1 VVGIVV
7 VSHSAKLA
15 EGVADLARE
24 MGGTDVALEPVGG
37 LDLPD
42 RPMGTD
48 AVLVQAAIER
58 AWSADGVLVLMD
70 LGSAVLSAEM
80 AVEMLPEEHRARV
93 LLCEAPLVEG
103 AVSAA
108 VAARLGLSLEEVA
121 GEARGGLAPKAEH
134 LGAET
139 PGPAPVAP
147 AVAAEGPEVDIRLV
161 VQNPLGLHA
170 RPAARL
176 VQTAGSF
183 DADVRVRNL
192 STSRGPASAR
202 SLNAIATLGVRQGN
216 EIEVTARGPQAQAA
230 LDAISALAAQG
241 FGDELEPAAAPAPA
255 PRAVPEGA
263 IAGFPA
269 SPGIAVGAVRHFRPP
284 AVEVPDRAPGAPE
297 GERAALARALEATRA
312 DILATRAEVAAR
324 AGEQSAAIFDAHLL
338 FLSDDALLEPTRAA
352 IDAGG
357 TTAAAA
363 WRAAI
368 ERAAADWRALDDEY
382 LRARA
387 GDLEAVGNEVLAHL
401 VGAELGRPT
410 LAEPGILVA
419 ADLTP
424 ADTAGLDPEMVLG
437 IATALGGPT
446 SHTAILARSL
456 GIPAVVGL
464 GESTLA
470 VEEGVTAILDGGAG
484 TLRANPAG
492 AEVAD
497 AEARAERF
505 RRTEAEA
512 RSSALEPAVTRDG
525 VRVEVF
531 ANVGKPEEAG
541 AALEAGAEGIGLLR
555 TEFLFLDRERMPT
568 EEEQEAAYRGVASAL
583 EGRPVIVRTLDVG
596 GDKPLP
602 YLPMPAEANPFL
614 GVRGL
619 RLGLTRPEVFGPQ
632 LRAVLRAASDHPL
645 RVMFPM
651 VATLDELLAARAAL
665 DDARRETIRKG
676 AAAPEVPVGIMVE
689 VPSAA
694 LAAATF
700 APHAD
705 FFSIGTNDL
714 AQYALAAERG
724 NERVAALSDALH
736 PAVLRLIRLTV
747 EAAEPLGRTVGVCG
761 ELAADP
767 VAVPILIGLGVR
779 ELSVGVPAIARVKRA
794 VRETDLGVAR
804 PLAEEALG
812 LDSAAAVRALVTDR
826 LGD

>member
-1 VVGIVV
+1 
-7 VSHSAKLA
+7 
-15 EGVADLARE
+15 
-24 MGGTDVALEPVGG
+24 
-37 LDLPD
+37 
-42 RPMGTD
+42 
-48 AVLVQAAIER
+48 
-58 AWSADGVLVLMD
+58 
-70 LGSAVLSAEM
+70 
-80 AVEMLPEEHRARV
+80 
-93 LLCEAPLVEG
+93 
-103 AVSAA
+103 
-108 VAARLGLSLEEVA
+108 
-121 GEARGGLAPKAEH
+121 
-134 LGAET
+134 
-139 PGPAPVAP
+139 
-147 AVAAEGPEVDIRLV
+147 
-161 VQNPLGLHA
+161 
-170 RPAARL
+170 
-176 VQTAGSF
+176 
-183 DADVRVRNL
+183 
-192 STSRGPASAR
+192 
-202 SLNAIATLGVRQGN
+202 
-216 EIEVTARGPQAQAA
+216 
-230 LDAISALAAQG
+230 
-241 FGDELEPAAAPAPA
+241 
-255 PRAVPEGA
+255 
-263 IAGFPA
+263 
-269 SPGIAVGAVRHFRPP
+269 
-284 AVEVPDRAPGAPE
+284 
-297 GERAALARALEATRA
+297 
-312 DILATRAEVAAR
+312 
-324 AGEQSAAIFDAHLL
+324 
-338 FLSDDALLEPTRAA
+338 
-352 IDAGG
+352 
-357 TTAAAA
+357 
-363 WRAAI
+363 
-368 ERAAADWRALDDEY
+368 
-382 LRARA
+382 
-387 GDLEAVGNEVLAHL
+387 VLAHL